1 VLAGLFFVVGT
12 LPQAIS
18 PWGAV
23 TLSNTSG
30 VSDPNLHRWSAALA
44 GGPDCGMAAILFYL
58 AWRPLRAPAVVQWI
72 ALAVIVFLTA
82 NVPFVGPAVAL
93 VAVPVVLVLVAYPAP
108 RDLLTPPWFDGFSPP
123 RLAVGTLVAVVL
135 VADAALALASQL
147 RGTEE
152 LARNYD
158 SAANAE
164 HLINVAL
171 AALLGGMRR
180 LGSRPLAA
188 MAGAVVAFL
197 GAAAITV
204 PSNPG
209 SWGTVGGAV
218 GVAAG
223 LALVALVAYE
233 WRTQPS
239 TTRVAPSHQR

>member
-108 RDLLTPPWFDGFSPP
+108 RDLLPLSWWPTRLLPSPLNCGAP
-123 RLAVGTLVAVVL
+123 R
-135 VADAALALASQL
+135 S
-147 RGTEE
+147 
-152 LARNYD
+152 
-158 SAANAE
+158 
-164 HLINVAL
+164 
-171 AALLGGMRR
+171 
-180 LGSRPLAA
+180 SRE
-188 MAGAVVAFL
+188 
-197 GAAAITV
+197 IT
-204 PSNPG
+204 
-209 SWGTVGGAV
+209 TRQ
-218 GVAAG
+218 
-223 LALVALVAYE
+223 
-233 WRTQPS
+233 RTQS
-239 TTRVAPSHQR
+239 T

>member
-1 VLAGLFFVVGT
+1 MLAGLFFVVGT

-108 RDLLTPPWFDGFSPP
+108 RGST
-123 RLAVGTLVAVVL
+123 
-135 VADAALALASQL
+135 AS
-147 RGTEE
+147 
-152 LARNYD
+152 
-158 SAANAE
+158 
-164 HLINVAL
+164 
-171 AALLGGMRR
+171 ALLGW
-180 LGSRPLAA
+180 PLARWLPLSWWPTRLLPSPLNC
-188 MAGAVVAFL
+188 GAPRSSRE
-197 GAAAITV
+197 IT
-204 PSNPG
+204 
-209 SWGTVGGAV
+209 TRQ
-218 GVAAG
+218 
-223 LALVALVAYE
+223 
-233 WRTQPS
+233 RTQS
-239 TTRVAPSHQR
+239 T